1 MRGCVLG
8 VLGLVVSGL
17 WAGPM
22 RTKAS
27 SPVVRET
34 ALAVLAPFDP
44 KGGHVQGMCSDG
56 TDFYLT
62 QMTGIFKVDGSGR
75 PIRSVKAISH
85 TGDVC
90 WHDGKLYSSVSV
102 YGGPDKGKGKIQVF
116 DADLNLV
123 RERTYPRGMDGIA
136 FFGGK
141 LYVGRGSH
149 LETVPPGP
157 DGKPQSKTPH
167 LENEMAIVDPET
179 LELLELKTYGH
190 GRKTKYGAQNIA
202 TDGKLLYVS
211 FYPGEKD
218 APDLVAYDNDLKP
231 VRSFNAKASNGLEF
245 VGMRDGTPRFIKCE
259 TVKKDGGI
267 SARIV
272 PVELKPSAV
281 AN

>member
-1 MRGCVLG
+1 MLQVLMI
-8 VLGLVVSGL
+8 
-17 WAGPM
+17 A
-22 RTKAS
+22 TI
-27 SPVVRET
+27 T
-34 ALAVLAPFDP
+34 VLAPFDH

-56 TDFYLT
+56 IGFYLT
-62 QMTGIFKVDGSGR
+62 QMTGIFKVDGLGR

-102 YGGPDKGKGKIQVF
+102 YGGPEKGKGKIQVF

-123 RERTYPRGMDGIA
+123 RERAYPRGMDGIA
-136 FFGGK
+136 FYGGK

-167 LENEMAIVDPET
+167 LENEMAIVDPDT
-179 LELLELKTYGH
+179 LELLEVKTYGH
-190 GRKTKYGAQNIA
+190 GRKTRYGAQNIA

-211 FYPGEKD
+211 FYPGEEG
-218 APDLVAYDNDLKP
+218 APDLVAYDKDQKP

-245 VGMRDGTPRFIKCE
+245 VGIRDGEPRFLKCE
-259 TVKKDGGI
+259 TVKEGGRI

-272 PVELKPSAV
+272 PAELKPFV
-281 AN
+281 VVN

>member
-1 MRGCVLG
+1 MRGCIVG
-8 VLGLVVSGL
+8 VLSLAALLL
-17 WAGPM
+17 WAEPM
-22 RTKAS
+22 RTEANLPAAKGA
-27 SPVVRET
+27 
-34 ALAVLAPFDP
+34 ALAVLAQFDP

-56 TDFYLT
+56 TDYYLT

-75 PIRSVKAISH
+75 PIKSIKAISH

-102 YGGPDKGKGKIQVF
+102 YDGADKGKGKIQVF

-136 FFGGK
+136 FFDGK

-190 GRKTKYGAQNIA
+190 GRKTKYGAQNLA

-218 APDLVAYDNDLKP
+218 APDLVAYDKDLKP

-245 VGMRDGTPRFIKCE
+245 AGLQDGTTRFIKCE
-259 TVKKDGGI
+259 TVKKDGRI

-272 PVELKPSAV
+272 PVELKPPAV